1 MGFASH
7 LFSFCS
13 YYSDTPV
20 YSVRWYK
27 NGKEFYR
34 WEALDINY
42 LFSYQLIQAKREN
55 WFSHHNSACWSKT
68 RNPIF
73 GSRPAI
79 TPHFSLQLLQSLCC
93 NILWHFYSAQVI
105 YHCPEMHHIPP
116 PSLPPL
122 QSARFLP
129 HFLHLFHL
137 FSSSFRPGR
146 ERPISVHPV
155 AGVTVEVEG
164 SSIHQVKTL
173 FIGYKSHINLIQ
185 IKNDCCDTVALSKK
199 MCLVTCIT

>member
-1 MGFASH
+1 MGFVSH

-34 WEALDINY
+34 WEASDINY

-116 PSLPPL
+116 PSLHYNPPV
-122 QSARFLP
+122 
-129 HFLHLFHL
+129 
-137 FSSSFRPGR
+137 FS
-146 ERPISVHPV
+146 PISFIFSICSRPV
-155 AGVTVEVEG
+155 SDLEG
-164 SSIHQVKTL
+164 NGRFQSTRLQGSLLRWKVPL
-173 FIGYKSHINLIQ
+173 FIRLKPYSSAINLISTWF
-185 IKNDCCDTVALSKK
+185 KSRMTVVIL
-199 MCLVTCIT
+199 LH